1 MNRLRILFFIL
12 MLSGIARAQLSD
24 GLYAD
29 FDTSMGSFTCRLDYV
44 EAPLTCANFV
54 GLAEG
59 SQAWIDPT
67 SGAVRN
73 DPFYT
78 DLIFHRV
85 IAGFMIQGG
94 CPLGTGASGP
104 GYTFPDEFVPSSEHY
119 ATAGTLV
126 MANSGPDS
134 NGSQFFVTVVPYPT
148 LDPSAYMVF
157 GEVVDGMG
165 VVTNIGSV
173 AVTNERPLVDVVINQ
188 VQILRIGT
196 EAEAFDG
203 TAQPLPEVSPLS
215 LVITHT
221 LSGLQ
226 VVAGLT
232 NQCMISVY
240 GSTNLS
246 DWALGYKNYWPTG
259 SNDLNLLVSPPRE
272 KEFFRGTRVFYPQA
286 HTNLPADVEGH
297 TLNVSTTV
305 GDFEFLLLPGGVG
318 NYIYGGNPGTI
329 YHWDWLT
336 TPYYDLYVVTS
347 DVFPLWFSFSYTSS
361 TNGTCSGHY
370 YNYNL
375 IPPAWVPF
383 AGIFSDTPPTP

>member
-12 MLSGIARAQLSD
+12 MLSGIARAQLPD

-85 IAGFMIQGG
+85 ITNFMIQGG
-94 CPLGTGASGP
+94 CPLGTGTSGP
-104 GYTFPDEFVPSSEHY
+104 GYTFPDEFVPSSVHY
-119 ATAGTLV
+119 AAAGTLV

-134 NGSQFFVTVVPYPT
+134 NGSQFFVTVVPNAP
-148 LDPSAYMVF
+148 LDDFSKYMVF
-157 GEVVDGMG
+157 GDVVDGIG
-165 VVTNIGSV
+165 VVTQIGSV
-173 AVTNERPLVDVVINQ
+173 AVTNERPVADVVINQ
-188 VQILRIGT
+188 VQILRFGT

-215 LVITHT
+215 LVLTNT
-221 LSGLQ
+221 PSGLQ
-226 VVAGLT
+226 LVAGLT
-232 NQCMISVY
+232 NQCMISISE
-240 GSTNLS
+240 STNLS
-246 DWALGYKNYWPTG
+246 DWTLALKKYWATG
-259 SNDLNLLVSPPRE
+259 SNDWILSVVPSSE
-272 KEFFRGTRVFYPQA
+272 KEFFRSTRVFYPQA
-286 HTNLPADVEGH
+286 QANLPANVEGH
-297 TLNVSTTV
+297 TLNLSTTA
-305 GDFEFLLLPGGVG
+305 GNIELLLLPGGVG
-318 NYIYGGNPGTI
+318 NYIHNGSPGTI
-329 YHWDWLT
+329 YYWDWLT
-336 TPYYDLYVVTS
+336 KPYYDLYVETS
-347 DVFPLWFSFSYTSS
+347 GLAPLRLSFSYASS

-370 YNYNL
+370 YSSGWNPL
-375 IPPAWVPF
+375 S
-383 AGIFSDTPPTP
+383 GTFSDTPAP